1 MMDLNYLGP
10 LGVRVCLQGH
20 KVFAA
25 AIEAIYRTQS
35 ALRNG
40 VAPGDLEDIASSD
53 LMNRLMRNDDYAGWT
68 KAFLEDD

>member
-1 MMDLNYLGP
+1 MDLDYLGS

-25 AIEAIYRTQS
+25 AIEAIYQTQK
-35 ALRNG
+35 ALHNG

-53 LMNRLMRNDDYAGWT
+53 LMNRLMRNEDYAGWT
-68 KAFLEDD
+68 KAFLEDN